1 MFIFMKLP
9 PNRIFL
15 FWAIIANIAL
25 ALYLYKFVFSFYFF
39 QDDWFDLNI
48 TRVTS
53 VSDYLNFFKFRD
65 NFIAWRPLALQNFFF
80 LLQSIFGLNAFAYR
94 ILNFAILAF
103 TYLLV
108 VKAAYLFTG
117 NKIAGL
123 LAGGLWITSS
133 IHFMNLAQINYNL
146 IGTLF
151 YTAAFIGFLKARYV
165 FSFVLFLLALGSFEL
180 AVTWPALTAFYCWYI
195 KETRA
200 KTVAKKLFPYLLAA
214 AIYMVA
220 RQIYVNPPKI
230 TEYEIAFNF
239 DSIKAFFWYIL
250 WTFNVPEE
258 FKKQIAKNLI
268 IFEGIFLRDY
278 WLLVFKSFVGVTAF
292 VLLAAV
298 LPFYKLVRN
307 HRFNSQTAK
316 LVVFGLVWFLT
327 AISPVLL
334 LPNHNFIMYLTLPSI
349 GIFTAIAC
357 LLVLSKDKSLIILS
371 VLISDNLP

>member
-1 MFIFMKLP
+1 
-9 PNRIFL
+9 
-15 FWAIIANIAL
+15 
-25 ALYLYKFVFSFYFF
+25 
-39 QDDWFDLNI
+39 
-48 TRVTS
+48 
-53 VSDYLNFFKFRD
+53 
-65 NFIAWRPLALQNFFF
+65 
-80 LLQSIFGLNAFAYR
+80 
-94 ILNFAILAF
+94 
-103 TYLLV
+103 
-108 VKAAYLFTG
+108 
-117 NKIAGL
+117 
-123 LAGGLWITSS
+123 
-133 IHFMNLAQINYNL
+133 
-146 IGTLF
+146 
-151 YTAAFIGFLKARYV
+151 
-165 FSFVLFLLALGSFEL
+165 
-180 AVTWPALTAFYCWYI
+180 
-195 KETRA
+195 
-200 KTVAKKLFPYLLAA
+200 
-214 AIYMVA
+214 MVA

-371 VLISDNLP
+371 VLIWIFLSATTLNFYRTNSYTQESQKTSKKFAQEITTRLPFLPANSVVFYPLSYRQETQSLLEQNAIQALYGDTSLSIYYNKEDLLSSLQFLQGRLVYMVAPQ